1 MQARANERGECD
13 QSSQP
18 DISNLVAHPCT
29 CHAARTCNCPDG
41 ECADADRD
49 DDYGDKDI
57 FHNGDESRNEN
68 GSEGGIISQHF

>member
-13 QSSQP
+13 QSCQS
-18 DISNLVAHPCT
+18 DLSDSVAHPCT
-29 CHAARTCNCPDG
+29 CHATRTCNCPDG

-57 FHNGDESRNEN
+57 FHIRDKGGNES
-68 GSEGGIISQHF
+68 GSQGGIISQHF